1 MRVKWY
7 NRLASIVETF
17 DDKEMN
23 YTNKGIEQVLVK
35 AEKDAEI
42 VAVFLFGSQARGE
55 STLAS
60 DADICLI
67 LRPCSYDAPTLFQK
81 RLNYLKETSADVHI
95 FSQLPLYIRR
105 RVLKE
110 GKILLCQDEDVL
122 YEVAFRTAQAFEDFK
137 HIYYGYLEQVAH
149 AGS

>member
-1 MRVKWY
+1 MAK
-7 NRLASIVETF
+7 TF
-17 DDKEMN
+17 GDKEMS
-23 YTNKGIEQVLVK
+23 YTSRGIEQVLGK
-35 AEKDAEI
+35 AEGDAEI
-42 VAVFLFGSQARGE
+42 VAVFLFGSQARCE
-55 STLAS
+55 TTLAS
-60 DADICLI
+60 DTDVCLM
-67 LRPCSYDAPTLFQK
+67 LRPGNYDAPTLFQK
-81 RLNYLKETSADVHI
+81 KLSYLKETSADVHI

-137 HIYYGYLEQVAH
+137 HIYYSYLEQVAH

>member
-1 MRVKWY
+1 MAK
-7 NRLASIVETF
+7 TF
-17 DDKEMN
+17 GDKEKS
-23 YTNKGIEQVLVK
+23 YISRGVEQVLAK
-35 AEKDAEI
+35 AESDAEI

-55 STLAS
+55 STSAS

-110 GKILLCQDEDVL
+110 GKMLLCQDEDVL

-149 AGS
+149 AGP